1 MPSLFTTGLLAFAL
15 CLLLTLALRACLRKV
30 PQHRSRER
38 DLRAAE
44 ASPSLPR
51 LGGVAVLLA
60 AALALGLPPLLHWH
74 LAITGGRDLLRQW
87 AGPVG
92 LVMLLGAADDLWNLR
107 PHWKFLGQLAA
118 ALWVVALGVRVH
130 NILFHP
136 LPLWASAL
144 VTVLWLV
151 GCSNAFNLIDG
162 LDGLATGLAL
172 FATGTVLAH
181 AVLIGEPGLALVM
194 GALFGALGG
203 FLLFN
208 FPPASIYLGDAG
220 SLAIGFFLGCMALA
234 WANKANTAVGLLAP
248 FFALLVPM
256 LDTGVAI
263 VRRGLTGQP
272 LLSGDHRHIHHRL
285 LRRGLTP
292 RGAMLMLYAVAGLGA
307 VVALV
312 LADVQQRHTFEL
324 VILLFVALAV
334 VGVQQLGYVEFS
346 EASRLLRR
354 GLLDPRPSLQ
364 AHVLLRQ
371 WSEEIARAPDLDRIW
386 TCVQA
391 AARALHF
398 DGVELSVGAAWRQTR
413 QWSDAPPNSGAWALR
428 LPLGPEAALGEVTL
442 WRQTRPSASGLVD
455 DIAAELGAA
464 LAPRLAALDSAH
476 LDRAH
481 AATSGRS

>member
-1 MPSLFTTGLLAFAL
+1 
-15 CLLLTLALRACLRKV
+15 
-30 PQHRSRER
+30 
-38 DLRAAE
+38 
-44 ASPSLPR
+44 
-51 LGGVAVLLA
+51 
-60 AALALGLPPLLHWH
+60 
-74 LAITGGRDLLRQW
+74 
-87 AGPVG
+87 
-92 LVMLLGAADDLWNLR
+92 
-107 PHWKFLGQLAA
+107 HWKFLGQLAA

-208 FPPASIYLGDAG
+208 FPPASNYLGDAG

-256 LDTGVAI
+256 LDTGVAV

-285 LRRGLTP
+285 LRRGLSP
-292 RGAMLMLYAVAGLGA
+292 RGAMLMLYGVAGAGAVA
-307 VVALV
+307 ALV

-324 VILLFVALAV
+324 VILLFVGLAAA
-334 VGVQQLGYVEFS
+334 GVQQLGYVEFS

-354 GLLDPRPSLQ
+354 GLLDPRPGLQ

-371 WSEEIARAPDLDRIW
+371 WSEEISRAQDLDRIW
-386 TCVQA
+386 ECLQC
-391 AARALHF
+391 AARALQF
-398 DGVELSVGAAWRQTR
+398 DGVEMRVGEQWRRIQPWAGER
-413 QWSDAPPNSGAWALR
+413 AGAGAWALQLR
-428 LPLGPEAALGEVTL
+428 LGQGNAGGEVTL
-442 WRQTRPSASGLVD
+442 WRHARPAAAGLVD
-455 DIAAELGAA
+455 
-464 LAPRLAALDSAH
+464 
-476 LDRAH
+476 
-481 AATSGRS
+481 